1 MTDDERKRGRLI
13 SFEIKIGRC
22 NRHGGDVGLHVWKI
36 ERKPELYQ
44 GRSGRHKTAVG
55 GSQQGLCA
63 NFKLVVQIN

>member
-13 SFEIKIGRC
+13 SFEIKIGSC
-22 NRHGGDVGLHVWKI
+22 NSGDVGLHFWKI

-44 GRSGRHKTAVG
+44 GRSGRHKTAVD

>member
-22 NRHGGDVGLHVWKI
+22 NSHDDVGVHFWKI

>member
-1 MTDDERKRGRLI
+1 MTDDEQKRGRLI
-13 SFEIKIGRC
+13 SFEIKIGSS
-22 NRHGGDVGLHVWKI
+22 NSHGDVGLHFWKI

-63 NFKLVVQIN
+63 NYKLVIQIN